1 MPVLKQYC
9 NVLCMSLLWLAQ
21 WMHVRHLIR
30 RVYSTTN
37 WNLLVTWPQSRG
49 TGHLPASALGLKGR
63 WHLHYIYITNTM
75 VVFKDGRV
83 HKKSHST
90 LTALG
95 LLSSS
100 SDHAFHVQTWAMRLL
115 SASYSFNSSIYI
127 SCKHCTCVVPL
138 QYCLQNSHSPTPR
151 LWFHTSIEQR
161 LVLLKCA
168 IYEHCRTLYNKQP
181 AA

>member
-1 MPVLKQYC
+1 MYVPVVTSTMNARPTSCKKSLFYNELKLIGHLTS
-9 NVLCMSLLWLAQ
+9 VT
-21 WMHVRHLIR
+21 RHR
-30 RVYSTTN
+30 TFASFCS
-37 WNLLVTWPQSRG
+37 WPQG
-49 TGHLPASALGLKGR
+49 TLAFT
-63 WHLHYIYITNTM
+63 LHIHHKYH
-75 VVFKDGRV
+75 GRV

>member
-75 VVFKDGRV
+75 VVST
-83 HKKSHST
+83 KKATPRWLRWDCYLALLIT
-90 LTALG
+90 LFMYKHGPWGFYQLVTASIVAFTFPANTALV
-95 LLSSS
+95 LYPCNI
-100 SDHAFHVQTWAMRLL
+100 AFK
-115 SASYSFNSSIYI
+115 IPI
-127 SCKHCTCVVPL
+127 P
-138 QYCLQNSHSPTPR
+138 PTPR

-161 LVLLKCA
+161 LVLLKCS